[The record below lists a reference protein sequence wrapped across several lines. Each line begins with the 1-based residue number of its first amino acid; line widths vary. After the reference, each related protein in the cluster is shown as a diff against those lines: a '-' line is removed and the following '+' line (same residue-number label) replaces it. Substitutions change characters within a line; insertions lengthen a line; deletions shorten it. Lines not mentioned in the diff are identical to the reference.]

1 MPTKDNVNAVY
12 YYTPYTATTTAVNDT
27 NLISDFYKVVG
38 DFAADS
44 DCTSIGTYAFAY
56 IDPHPEWNCKPKNFM
71 YKWISSIQEPSIVNI
86 SIIVPSKVVEVTIY
100 DGGEHVYKQVCREPD
115 EFSLEFALA
124 LAWAKYDNE
133 QGRTGFYRLTGT
145 GLEDYANKL
154 LSYYQETRKEFDRAI
169 KAYNKWCK
177 EQAKEKAEEEE
188 RKAIISRRQ
197 AKNKKRKEKAKAKK
211 KAEEVATI
219 VEAIKLSKKEGN

>member
-1 MPTKDNVNAVY
+1 MPIKDNVNAVY
-12 YYTPYTATTTAVNDT
+12 CYTPYTATTTAVNDT

-38 DFAADS
+38 DFAAD
-44 DCTSIGTYAFAY
+44 CTSSGTYAFAY

-145 GLEDYANKL
+145 GLENYAHKL
-154 LSYYQETRKEFDRAI
+154 LYSYKETSKEITRAI
-169 KAYNKWCK
+169 KAYNKWFK
-177 EQAKEKAEEEE
+177 EETRKQVEEEE

-219 VEAIKLSKKEGN
+219 VEALKIVKES